1 MQDRIDEF
9 EGRSTSGDKPKEM
22 DELFDKPFDTMG
34 SQLSAAP
41 MALKILGQLTLVA
54 TNRDFALNDGKTPV
68 KFNYLKYPGSF
79 RASLSQV
86 SNETWYSFYQAHKGM
101 YRIKGSTGQV
111 KSHLKRA
118 LDALFEVCD
127 NHTNSLYSDFPSLVI
142 IK

>member
-54 TNRDFALNDGKTPV
+54 TNRFVCLMFEIVYSNACFPLN
-68 KFNYLKYPGSF
+68 
-79 RASLSQV
+79 
-86 SNETWYSFYQAHKGM
+86 
-101 YRIKGSTGQV
+101 
-111 KSHLKRA
+111 
-118 LDALFEVCD
+118 
-127 NHTNSLYSDFPSLVI
+127 
-142 IK
+142 